1 MQLEKVTAPVKGQQ
15 QRTPDTVSGSAFRGR
30 RLAYTMVH
38 GGNKLKGGWFI
49 RQSPAEECTM
59 HKHFLTPLAALL
71 IAGSVLATHAQDT
84 DAPAGEAP
92 AGDDAA
98 DEAVG
103 MAQAMDRPIAAAT
116 LIGKDGETLG
126 SANLRDTPHGV
137 VMRITLEGLPPG
149 ERGIHIHE
157 NGECDPATDF
167 ESAGDHFN
175 PTGASHGYLNPDG
188 PHAGDLP
195 NQGVRDDGTLD
206 VTVFAPMVALVVG
219 ENENPDDRAVIAGS
233 TTKTALVIHE
243 GADDYLSDPAGES
256 GGRLACGVIELAP
269 PFGG

>member
-1 MQLEKVTAPVKGQQ
+1 MAGD
-15 QRTPDTVSGSAFRGR
+15 R
-30 RLAYTMVH
+30 
-38 GGNKLKGGWFI
+38 FI
-49 RQSPAEECTM
+49 RQSPAEECM
-59 HKHFLTPLAALL
+59 MIKHVLSPLAAMLV
-71 IAGSVLATHAQDT
+71 AGSVLAAHAQDT
-84 DAPAGEAP
+84 DAPAVDAPAGEAP
-92 AGDDAA
+92 AGEAPAGEAA

-103 MAQAMDRPIAAAT
+103 TAQAMDRPIAAAT

-126 SANLRDTPHGV
+126 SATLRDTPHGV

-157 NGECDPATDF
+157 TGECDPATDF
-167 ESAGDHFN
+167 ESAGGHFN
-175 PTGASHGYLNPDG
+175 PTGASHGYLSPDG

-195 NQGVRDDGTLD
+195 NQWVRDDGTLD
-206 VTVFAPMVALVVG
+206 VTIFAPMVALAVG

-233 TTKTALVIHE
+233 TTKTALVVHE
-243 GADDYLSDPAGES
+243 GADDYISDPSGES